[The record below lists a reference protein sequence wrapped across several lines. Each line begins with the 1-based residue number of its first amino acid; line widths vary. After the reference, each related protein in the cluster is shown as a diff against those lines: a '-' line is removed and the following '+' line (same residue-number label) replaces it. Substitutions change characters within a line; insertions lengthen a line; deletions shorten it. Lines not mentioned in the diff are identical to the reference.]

1 MFFVNYLFESVIEM
15 QNGLSQLE
23 EDEFGFERKREK
35 KGKDSEAAKRSIQ
48 GLNLIKRFTFV
59 IFERSK

>member
-1 MFFVNYLFESVIEM
+1 M